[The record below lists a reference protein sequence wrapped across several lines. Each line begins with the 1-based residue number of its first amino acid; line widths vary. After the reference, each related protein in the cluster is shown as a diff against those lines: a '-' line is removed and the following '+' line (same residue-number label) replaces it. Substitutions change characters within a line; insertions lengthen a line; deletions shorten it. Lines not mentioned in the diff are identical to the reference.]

1 MLEIRSVSKKFR
13 KKEALSSV
21 NLQLKQGIYGVL
33 GDNGAGKT
41 TLLRCIAGL
50 YQPTKGKI
58 CWNQKDVMTSKVYQ
72 SILGY
77 LPQEFEGLKELKVRE
92 FLEYFGDLKNVSQK
106 ELPEM
111 IDSVLAAVNLSEKKE
126 DKVRTLSGGM
136 RRRLG
141 IAQALLNH
149 PQVLLFDEPTAGLHP
164 KERLRVQ
171 NLILDNRQSNRI
183 VLISTHIVSDIEAL
197 CDYIL
202 VMKSGKIIGVYS
214 PEQLADEAGGKV
226 YQLTENQYEQQK
238 SHCIMITKTQ
248 EKNQKLIRVVSEEML
263 DGKLTESTVEDGYIW
278 ITREV

>member
-1 MLEIRSVSKKFR
+1 MKNTENLKIQKIRLVYSGCSP
-13 KKEALSSV
+13 AYYS
-21 NLQLKQGIYGVL
+21 NTQGIFL
-33 GDNGAGKT
+33 
-41 TLLRCIAGL
+41 
-50 YQPTKGKI
+50 P
-58 CWNQKDVMTSKVYQ
+58 
-72 SILGY
+72 GY
-77 LPQEFEGLKELKVRE
+77 FAYYP
-92 FLEYFGDLKNVSQK
+92 
-106 ELPEM
+106 
-111 IDSVLAAVNLSEKKE
+111 
-126 DKVRTLSGGM
+126 RTGF
-136 RRRLG
+136 
-141 IAQALLNH
+141 AQAFLNH
-149 PQVLLFDEPTAGLHP
+149 PQVLLFDEPTAGLDP
-164 KERLRVQ
+164 KERLRFQ

>member
-58 CWNQKDVMTSKVYQ
+58 CWNQKDVMTSKEYQ

-149 PQVLLFDEPTAGLHP
+149 PQVLLFDEPTAGLDP
-164 KERLRVQ
+164 KERLRFQ
-171 NLILDNRQSNRI
+171 NLILDNRQSNGI

-248 EKNQKLIRVVSEEML
+248 EKNQTLIRVLSEEVL
-263 DGKLTESTVEDGYIW
+263 DGKLTESAVEDGYIW

>member
-58 CWNQKDVMTSKVYQ
+58 CWNQKDVMTSKEYQ

-149 PQVLLFDEPTAGLHP
+149 PQVLLFDEPTAGLDP
-164 KERLRVQ
+164 KERLRFQ

-238 SHCIMITKTQ
+238 SQCIMITKTQ

-263 DGKLTESTVEDGYIW
+263 DGKLTESAVEDGYIW

>member
-58 CWNQKDVMTSKVYQ
+58 CWNQKDVMTSKEYQ

-106 ELPEM
+106 ELPE
-111 IDSVLAAVNLSEKKE
+111 
-126 DKVRTLSGGM
+126 
-136 RRRLG
+136 
-141 IAQALLNH
+141 
-149 PQVLLFDEPTAGLHP
+149 VLLFDEPTAGLDP
-164 KERLRVQ
+164 KERLRFQ
-171 NLILDNRQSNRI
+171 NLILDDRQSNRI

-238 SHCIMITKTQ
+238 SQCIMITKTQ
-248 EKNQKLIRVVSEEML
+248 EKNQTLIRVVSEEML

>member
-1 MLEIRSVSKKFR
+1 
-13 KKEALSSV
+13 
-21 NLQLKQGIYGVL
+21 
-33 GDNGAGKT
+33 
-41 TLLRCIAGL
+41 
-50 YQPTKGKI
+50 
-58 CWNQKDVMTSKVYQ
+58 
-72 SILGY
+72 
-77 LPQEFEGLKELKVRE
+77 
-92 FLEYFGDLKNVSQK
+92 
-106 ELPEM
+106 M

-149 PQVLLFDEPTAGLHP
+149 PQVLLFDEPTAGLDP
-164 KERLRVQ
+164 KERLRFQ